1 MVYELKVSDVM
12 KRDVITVGPE
22 TLMSELR
29 TILRD
34 TRISGTPV
42 VENDK
47 LVGIISIE
55 DFIKW
60 LIEGCE
66 DIPVES
72 RMSSTVKTAFSD
84 EPLVHAIS
92 TGERENWQVS

>member
-1 MVYELKVSDVM
+1 MKNKNKDKTFNKIQEMVYELKIGDVM
-12 KRDVITVGPE
+12 KQDVITVGPE

-34 TRISGTPV
+34 RRISGTPV
-42 VENDK
+42 VKNDK

-60 LIEGCE
+60 LTEGGE
-66 DIPVES
+66 VHPV
-72 RMSSTVKTAFSD
+72 
-84 EPLVHAIS
+84 
-92 TGERENWQVS
+92 